1 MPPDYK
7 YELQAQAS
15 GVKLVAGIDEAGRG
29 PLAGPVVAA
38 AVILGPNS
46 AIQGLNDSKLLTPNQ
61 REKLFTEINAVA
73 LAINFSIVT
82 AETIDRINILQA
94 TKLAMT
100 QAVLGL
106 EPQPGLL
113 LIDGPINLHIEIPQ
127 IPIIKGDQLSLSI
140 AAASVIAKVTRDRIM
155 EELHNRFPQYRFD
168 RNKGYG
174 TKEHV
179 SAIRKHGPCTEHRKY
194 FGVVKMLCQK
204 ELFRD

>member
-7 YELQAQAS
+7 YELKAQAS

-61 REKLFTEINAVA
+61 REKLFTEINAEA

-106 EPQPGLL
+106 EPQPELL
-113 LIDGPINLHIEIPQ
+113 LIDGPINLQIEIPQ

-155 EELHNRFPQYRFD
+155 EELHSRFPQYRFD

-179 SAIRKHGPCTEHRKY
+179 SAIRKHGPCVEHRKY
-194 FGVVKMLCQK
+194 FGVVKMFCQE

>member
-7 YELQAQAS
+7 YELKAQAS

-61 REKLFTEINAVA
+61 REKLFTEINAEA

-106 EPQPGLL
+106 EPQPELL
-113 LIDGPINLHIEIPQ
+113 LIDGPINLQIEIPQ

-179 SAIRKHGPCTEHRKY
+179 SAIRKHGPCVEHRKY
-194 FGVVKMLCQK
+194 FGAVKMFCQE

>member
-7 YELQAQAS
+7 YELQAQES
-15 GVKLVAGIDEAGRG
+15 GVNLVAGIDEAGRG

-38 AVILGPNS
+38 AVILGTNS

-61 REKLFTEINAVA
+61 REKLFTEIKKEAR
-73 LAINFSIVT
+73 AINVSIVT

-94 TKLAMT
+94 TKLAMSR
-100 QAVLGL
+100 AVQGL
-106 EPQPGLL
+106 EPQPELL
-113 LIDGPINLHIEIPQ
+113 LIDGPINLHIKIPQ

-174 TKEHV
+174 TKEHI
-179 SAIRKHGPCTEHRKY
+179 SAIRKHGPCIEHRKY
-194 FGVVKMLCQK
+194 FGVVKMFFQE
-204 ELFRD
+204 ELFGN